1 METQTNRGRRALA
14 VLAVA
19 ALLVAAD
26 QAAKHAVLQYLKP
39 VGAVSVIPGLLDFSY
54 VENTAAAMGLFEGMI
69 WLVVAATCVTCVG
82 IVVLLFRYRQHTFFS
97 LATAALLLAGG
108 LGNLLDRMQY
118 GYVVDFIHFLF
129 FPYVFNVADCCVT
142 IGAVCFV
149 LHYILLSRREKRARQ
164 EGAAPEEEG

>member
-1 METQTNRGRRALA
+1 METQTNQGRRAGV
-14 VLAVA
+14 VLAAA
-19 ALLVAAD
+19 ALLLVAD
-26 QAAKHAVLQYLKP
+26 QLTKHYVLQYLKP
-39 VGAVSVIPGLLDFSY
+39 VGAVQVIPGLLDFSY
-54 VENTAAAMGLFEGMI
+54 VENTAAAMGLFEGLI
-69 WLVVAATCVTCVG
+69 WLVVAATCVTCAG

-108 LGNLLDRMQY
+108 LGNLLDRIQH

-149 LHYILLSRREKRARQ
+149 LHYLLLSRREKQAQ
-164 EGAAPEEEG
+164 ETPPEGEG